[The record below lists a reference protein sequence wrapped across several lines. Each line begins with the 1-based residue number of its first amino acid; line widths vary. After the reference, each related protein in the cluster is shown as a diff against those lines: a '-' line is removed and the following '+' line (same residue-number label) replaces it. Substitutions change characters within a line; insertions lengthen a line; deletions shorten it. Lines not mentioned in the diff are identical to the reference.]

1 MSDVALLATVAGIS
15 LALLE
20 LVIRRSDVG
29 AGLVLVVLLLQ
40 EAAVLDLYQ
49 DLGGF
54 RVSINDLLFVVLL
67 TAAIAR
73 LLRVNRLS
81 TPQRLLVLLGVIV
94 LWALLRGAG
103 PFGIQEAVNQGRK
116 FLLFTA
122 SVLYFSTV
130 EWRRDLFDRIG
141 WLWIGTAAVLCLFS
155 VIRWMMIVAGISGPF
170 VEGAYG
176 GTTLRV
182 IPAIHTLII
191 AQAAW
196 ITLPLMSQRSRG
208 LIRFSSPA
216 FFAFVLVLQHRT
228 VWVLTAVGTLYLL
241 YRERA
246 IATRV
251 LSALAAAL
259 IVLAGLA
266 FTILDESDVALGDQL
281 AESAQSTGTFEWRF
295 DGWVA
300 LLRDSGPEN
309 ATEFMTGRPF
319 GLPWDRVMPNGRVVE
334 VSPHSFYV
342 EPFLRVGAIGLAALL
357 IVYAISLRGTLAVPR
372 GRAEDQ
378 SLLNPTLLHTIIAV
392 QLLFYVTY
400 TPDAAQAMLLGLGT
414 AVAAVAAA
422 PNRAHVS
429 TQPVDR

>member
-1 MSDVALLATVAGIS
+1 MSEVALLVA
-15 LALLE
+15 AAAVLLVIIE

-29 AGLVLVVLLLQ
+29 GGLVLLALLLR
-40 EAAVLDLYQ
+40 EASVFDLSQ
-49 DLGGF
+49 NLGGF
-54 RVSINDLLFVVLL
+54 QVSINDLLFVVLL
-67 TAAIAR
+67 TAASAR

-81 TPQRLLVLLGVIV
+81 TSQRLVVLFGVLV
-94 LWALLRGAG
+94 LWALLRGVG
-103 PFGIQEAVNQGRK
+103 PFGIQDAVNQGRK

-141 WLWIGTAAVLCLFS
+141 WLWVGTAAVLCLFS
-155 VIRWMMIVAGISGPF
+155 VMRWLMIFAGMSGPF

-176 GTTLRV
+176 GTSLRV

-196 ITLPLMSQRSRG
+196 ITLPLIGQRSRG
-208 LIRFSSPA
+208 LIRFASPA

-228 VWVLTAVGTLYLL
+228 VWVLAAAGTLYLL

-259 IVLAGLA
+259 IVFAGLA
-266 FTILDESDVALGDQL
+266 FTILDEPDVALGDQL
-281 AESAQSTGTFEWRF
+281 AQSAQSTGTFEWRF

-309 ATEFMTGRPF
+309 ATELLTGRPF

-357 IVYAISLRGTLAVPR
+357 LVYAISLRGTLAAPR
-372 GRAEDQ
+372 ERPEAQ
-378 SLLNPTLLHTIIAV
+378 SLMSPLLLHTIIAV

-400 TPDAAQAMLLGLGT
+400 TPDAAQAMLLGLGS
-414 AVAAVAAA
+414 AVAAVATT
-422 PNRAHVS
+422 PNRTRVS
-429 TQPVDR
+429 TQRVVR

>member
-1 MSDVALLATVAGIS
+1 MSEVALLAAAAVICLGV
-15 LALLE
+15 LE
-20 LVIRRSDVG
+20 LVIRRSDFG
-29 AGLVLVVLLLQ
+29 AGLVLGILLLR
-40 EAAVLDLYQ
+40 EASVLDLSQ
-49 DLGGF
+49 NLAGF
-54 RVSINDLLFVVLL
+54 QVSINDLLFIVLL
-67 TAAIAR
+67 TAAAAR
-73 LLRVNRLS
+73 LLRVDRLPTS
-81 TPQRLLVLLGVIV
+81 QRLLVLFGMLV
-94 LWALLRGAG
+94 LWALLRGVG
-103 PFGIQEAVNQGRK
+103 LFGIQEAVNQARK

-141 WLWIGTAAVLCLFS
+141 WLWIGTATVLCLFS
-155 VIRWMMIVAGISGPF
+155 VLRWLMIFAGMSGPF

-176 GTTLRV
+176 GTSLRV

-196 ITLPLMSQRSRG
+196 ITLPLVGQRSRG
-208 LIRFSSPA
+208 LIRFASPT

-228 VWVLTAVGTLYLL
+228 VWVLAAAGTLYLL

-259 IVLAGLA
+259 IIFAGLA
-266 FTILDESDVALGDQL
+266 FTIFDEPDVALGDQL
-281 AESAQSTGTFEWRF
+281 AASAQSTGTFEWRF

-309 ATEFMTGRPF
+309 ATEALVGRPF

-342 EPFLRVGAIGLAALL
+342 EPFLRVGAVGLAALL
-357 IVYAISLRGTLAVPR
+357 LVYVVSLRGTLAAPR
-372 GRAEDQ
+372 GRSEDE
-378 SLLNPTLLHTIIAV
+378 SLLSPALLHTIIAV

-400 TPDAAQAMLLGLGT
+400 TPDAAQAMLLGLGS
-414 AVAAVAAA
+414 AVAAVSST
-422 PNRAHVS
+422 PNRAGVYARAA
-429 TQPVDR
+429 DR